1 MKEPSPHV
9 IEFDK
14 KKIDEQIASYGDY
27 YSQGVKVKKWNLSN
41 EESLGN
47 SSKSTEKY
55 VAYFE
60 KDYLRFSGII
70 NNKYKRDGYGLEMF
84 SNGDKYIGQFN
95 SDLREGNGIYF
106 FAPTNNNMI
115 SYHLQVECY
124 LGKWKNNVID
134 KNGIYIW
141 MDEPVNSY
149 EYDDANFDAYI
160 GEFEEGKYK
169 RGTYITKSNNDY
181 TLYHGNFDK
190 EGEKNDNDAYYYISK
205 NHQIFHGKI
214 KKDVLISGF
223 LCTLDEEGDKVID
236 LIYCKFNEDG
246 SINDVFEERQ
256 LNKYD
261 VVDEKKKLVDF
272 RNIILDGDHFGR
284 IYKKYSRI
292 KFKIDKLV
300 DISGILEREE
310 NIREIDKI
318 LNKYAKK
325 NIYNSIEEIMYGREI

>member
-190 EGEKNDNDAYYYISK
+190 EGKKNDNDAYFYTSRNNK
-205 NHQIFHGKI
+205 VFHGKI
-214 KKDVLISGF
+214 KGDLLISGYLSSF
-223 LCTLDEEGDKVID
+223 DDEAGNVTD
-236 LIYCKFNEDG
+236 LIYCKFNEEG
-246 SINDVFEERQ
+246 KINEILEEKQ
-256 LNKYD
+256 LSTLD
-261 VVDEKKKLVDF
+261 IEEEKEKISKF
-272 RNIILDGDHFGR
+272 RNVVFDGDHFGR
-284 IYKKYSRI
+284 IYNRYSKIKY
-292 KFKIDKLV
+292 KIDKLG
-300 DISGILEREE
+300 DMIAILERAE
-310 NIREIDKI
+310 NVGEIDKI
-318 LNKYAKK
+318 LSKYANK
-325 NIYNSIEEIMYGREI
+325 NVYYSLEENLYGREI